1 MDGRASSGTAFYQLA
16 SSTGE
21 ENSDC
26 PGGVNNIRE
35 AGLASDRGRCRLKN
49 IILPDMTRGI
59 GENISEKQNQRKKIG
74 FRPQCFLAVKSRFA
88 GGSKEWGRA
97 GSACFFGIEERS
109 YSVFVI

>member
-1 MDGRASSGTAFYQLA
+1 MDGRASSGTALYQLA

-26 PGGVNNIRE
+26 PGGVNHIRE

-59 GENISEKQNQRKKIG
+59 GENISEKQNQHKKN
-74 FRPQCFLAVKSRFA
+74 RASPVFLT
-88 GGSKEWGRA
+88 
-97 GSACFFGIEERS
+97 
-109 YSVFVI
+109 

>member
-1 MDGRASSGTAFYQLA
+1 MDGRASSGTALYQLA

-26 PGGVNNIRE
+26 SGGVNHIRE

-59 GENISEKQNQRKKIG
+59 GENISEKQNQHKK
-74 FRPQCFLAVKSRFA
+74 K
-88 GGSKEWGRA
+88 
-97 GSACFFGIEERS
+97 GSATQTVGQ
-109 YSVFVI
+109 VII